1 MNQVPE
7 NLTVFKRRETDAN
20 GDSYDKLITEVM
32 KAVGDNRPLDE
43 AQNSTPLPRSAR
55 VTRPAE

>member
-1 MNQVPE
+1 
-7 NLTVFKRRETDAN
+7 VFKRRETDAN